1 MRFNMRYVISSAL
14 TYIPKKGFVG
24 FYTDKLV
31 RINPRITKEFYIKS
45 IKTGKNILFTRF
57 QTCFETKD
65 SYWYKSEE
73 LQITC
78 ELKKPVFKND

>member
-65 SYWYKSEE
+65 SYWYKSKE

-78 ELKKPVFKND
+78 ELKKPVFNK